1 MWYYKYIMPEINKSF
16 AQEIDKNTTTETA
29 PSSVIETSTD
39 KAALGIRERG
49 GFIVNCELTSP
60 STDERYSI
68 LYSSSEIST
77 AKLIASH
84 IMSPVGPS
92 EEIGGQHGF
101 PRWAD
106 YHSFP
111 VANGGQA
118 SDSRIAIQAKRSDT
132 GLSVA
137 KIFELSDSAL
147 LTNTT
152 LFNSES
158 NVSNTSLGEHLY
170 FLLTDEDFNGLRVD
184 GKSLDELLGDKAEE
198 SIKAGN
204 SRFWN
209 KFSGETTI
217 TFPGGYTVRLS
228 ASSNKVDAPLG
239 MLVWHKPGSPSI
251 CFEPTLG
258 FNNSS
263 GNKGLEIA
271 SYDSVTLSTRIE
283 LE

>member
-1 MWYYKYIMPEINKSF
+1 MTEINKSF
-16 AQEIDKNTTTETA
+16 SQEIAENTVSETVPA
-29 PSSVIETSTD
+29 SIIELCTD
-39 KAALGIRERG
+39 KSALGIRERG
-49 GFIVNCELTSP
+49 GFIVNCDLTSM
-60 STDERYSI
+60 STSERHRI
-68 LYSSSEIST
+68 LYSSSETSS

-106 YHSFP
+106 YHIFQLEK
-111 VANGGQA
+111 NEQA
-118 SDSRIAIQAKRSDT
+118 DKNRVAIQAKRSDT
-132 GLSVA
+132 GLAVA

-152 LFNSES
+152 LFNSEPS
-158 NVSNTSLGEHLY
+158 VSRTSLGEHLY
-170 FLLTDEDFNGLRVD
+170 FSLPNEDFDGLRLD
-184 GKSLDELLGDKAEE
+184 GKSLDELLGDETEK

-209 KFSGETTI
+209 SFSGKTTI
-217 TFPGGYTVRLS
+217 TFPNGYTVKLS
-228 ASSNKVDAPLG
+228 ASSNNIGAPLG

-258 FNNSS
+258 FDNS
-263 GNKGLEIA
+263 GENKGLEIA